1 MRFPKLAYIWAV
13 MSTPSPEL
21 PGNKSKLRRLF
32 GLKYLLLW
40 MALGCFLLTR
50 FLHYYP
56 HITERWYSRS
66 LYPYIARALTMF
78 SDKFTLSLN
87 TLLIDAL
94 LAGLVVLLLA
104 FILGQLKFRRFVLIV
119 LNIGALVYIVF
130 YVLWGFNYYRE
141 PLYSRFDMER
151 DSISDVEYEELVA
164 RISKKA
170 SELKVPLDSLS
181 IGKMDSLVDGA
192 FRLQA
197 GRWALPW
204 LGRKIHPK
212 QMMAESW
219 MAKALVFGYYGP
231 FFNEIHVSR
240 LSTRS
245 DYPLLLAHE
254 RVHRLGI
261 TGESEANFYAW
272 LLCYKS
278 GSPELQYAADLFL
291 LRHLFDAGYG
301 KEFMKPV
308 EQDSIQLKLDELETG
323 WFTRMSDRFLKWNKV
338 ENGLSDYGRV
348 IEPAANYL
356 LQIDDIRNEV
366 KLVSPGAQQGKM
378 KD

>member
-1 MRFPKLAYIWAV
+1 
-13 MSTPSPEL
+13 MSTPS
-21 PGNKSKLRRLF
+21 SKFTTLKDRLLRLF
-32 GLKYLLLW
+32 RLKYLLLW
-40 MALGCFLLTR
+40 VTLGFFLLTR

-56 HITERWYSRS
+56 QLTERWYSRGI
-66 LYPYIARALTMF
+66 YPYIARSLTMF
-78 SDKFTLSLN
+78 SDNFTLSLN
-87 TLLIDAL
+87 TFFVNVLLAAL
-94 LAGLVVLLLA
+94 LVLTLS
-104 FILGQLKFRRFVLIV
+104 FILGKLRFSRFGLII
-119 LNIGALVYIVF
+119 LNIGALVYITF
-130 YVLWGFNYYRE
+130 YIVWGFNYYRE
-141 PLYSRFDMER
+141 PLYSRFAMKH
-151 DSISDVEYEELVA
+151 DSISDTEYEDLVA

-170 SELKVPLDSLS
+170 SVLKVPLDSLS
-181 IGKMDSLVDGA
+181 IGKLDTLVDGA
-192 FRLQA
+192 FRRQA

-219 MAKALVFGYYGP
+219 LSKALIYGYYGP

-240 LSTRS
+240 LCTRS

-261 TGESEANFYAW
+261 TGEGEANFYAW

-278 GSPELQYAADLFL
+278 DSPELQYAADVFL

-301 KEFMKPV
+301 KDYMKAV
-308 EQDSIQLKLDELETG
+308 EQDSIKMLIDEMETG
-323 WFTRMSDRFLKWNKV
+323 WFTRLTDRFLKWNKV

-356 LQIDDIRNEV
+356 FQIDGIQNDE
-366 KLVSPGAQQGKM
+366 KLLNPRSLKGRVAN
-378 KD
+378 

>member
-1 MRFPKLAYIWAV
+1 
-13 MSTPSPEL
+13 MSTPS
-21 PGNKSKLRRLF
+21 SKISVLKAKLQGLF
-32 GLKYLLLW
+32 RLKYLLLW

-50 FLHYYP
+50 FLYYYP
-56 HITERWYSRS
+56 QITERWYSRG

-78 SDKFTLSLN
+78 SDNFLFSL
-87 TLLIDAL
+87 TTFS
-94 LAGLVVLLLA
+94 AGLLA
-104 FILGQLKFRRFVLIV
+104 FILIV
-119 LNIGALVYIVF
+119 LLLLFIFGLLRLSRVLLIIFNLSAFVYLAF
-130 YVLWGFNYYRE
+130 YWLWGFNYYRE
-141 PLYSRFDMER
+141 PLYSRFDMVQCH
-151 DSISDVEYEELVA
+151 ISDLEYEDLVA

-170 SELKVPLDSLS
+170 NELKVPLDSLS
-181 IGKMDSLVDGA
+181 IGKLDTLVDGA

-197 GRWALPW
+197 GYWALPW

-219 MAKALVFGYYGP
+219 MAKASIYGYYGP

-240 LSTRS
+240 ISTRS

-308 EQDSIQLKLDELETG
+308 EQDSIQLKMNELETG
-323 WFTRMSDRFLKWNKV
+323 WFTRLTDRFLKWNKV

-356 LQIDDIRNEV
+356 IQIEKWNDEPKIEP
-366 KLVSPGAQQGKM
+366 VSKKGKR
-378 KD
+378 KFN

>member
-1 MRFPKLAYIWAV
+1 
-13 MSTPSPEL
+13 MSTL
-21 PGNKSKLRRLF
+21 FSKLFDLKRRLF
-32 GLKYLLLW
+32 RLFQWRYLLLW
-40 MALGCFLLTR
+40 IALGCFVLTR

-56 HITERWYSRS
+56 QLTERWYSRG

-78 SDKFTLSLN
+78 SDHFTLSLN
-87 TLLIDAL
+87 TLLIDVLVA
-94 LAGLVVLLLA
+94 ALVVLLLA
-104 FILGQLKFRRFVLIV
+104 FILGQLKFRRLLLIIF
-119 LNIGALVYIVF
+119 NIGAFVYLAF
-130 YVLWGFNYYRE
+130 YLLWGFNYYRE
-141 PLYSRFDMER
+141 PLYSRFNMEQV
-151 DSISDVEYEELVA
+151 SISDLEYEDLVA
-164 RISKKA
+164 QISKKA
-170 SELKVPLDSLS
+170 GELKVPLDSVS
-181 IGKMDSLVDGA
+181 TEKMDSLVDGA

-204 LGRKIHPK
+204 LGRELHPK

-219 MAKALVFGYYGP
+219 MAKASIYGYYGP

-261 TGESEANFYAW
+261 TGEGEANFYAW

-301 KEFMKPV
+301 KDYMRAV
-308 EQDSIQLKLDELETG
+308 EQDTLQMIIDEMETG
-323 WFTRMSDRFLKWNKV
+323 WFTRMTDRFLKWNKV

-356 LQIDDIRNEV
+356 MQVEKWKEEPKAGPVPRR
-366 KLVSPGAQQGKM
+366 GKRT
-378 KD
+378 